1 VTGLAVKAIATNRD
15 TTRMASPPA
24 TLQTFNERACS
35 AREQDGRQPKPR
47 LVIVRI
53 ANRLGFQLIGDK
65 LVAL

>member
-1 VTGLAVKAIATNRD
+1 
-15 TTRMASPPA
+15 MASPPA